1 MRDTTSPV
9 YWVWLHEL
17 QGLSPIS
24 KRKLLKAL
32 GNPRDIFQAS
42 LQTIVSI
49 VSKEGLSTEGAS
61 LVAERK
67 SIGVKLGPVWS
78 SRDLRIAEAILTAN
92 GKGAIGTL
100 CAHDVRYRHI
110 FESDS
115 QSPLVLYYRGTLAPP
130 EVPVLGIIGSRACTA
145 YGRMVTVAAVTE
157 AVGKGQVV
165 ASGLSFG
172 IDALAHQTSL
182 EQGGT
187 TYAFVPCGLHKA
199 QPASHAA
206 LFEHIA
212 DSGAVITPYAY
223 GKEALPF
230 RFIGRNG
237 LLATWCDTL
246 LVIESG
252 GKGGSMNTA
261 RSALAKG
268 KRVLAVPNSLL
279 EPRSWGTNQLLVEG
293 AKAYLNEKLLRGD
306 TDHRPASGKSAH
318 GGEGTIIGALRDKAM
333 ATSEIVLLVGD
344 SGCAVMEYLTDM
356 ELADKLE
363 FRSDGKWHLVG
374 GP

>member
-1 MRDTTSPV
+1 M
-9 YWVWLHEL
+9 
-17 QGLSPIS
+17 
-24 KRKLLKAL
+24 
-32 GNPRDIFQAS
+32 
-42 LQTIVSI
+42 
-49 VSKEGLSTEGAS
+49 
-61 LVAERK
+61 
-67 SIGVKLGPVWS
+67 
-78 SRDLRIAEAILTAN
+78 
-92 GKGAIGTL
+92 
-100 CAHDVRYRHI
+100 
-110 FESDS
+110 
-115 QSPLVLYYRGTLAPP
+115 
-130 EVPVLGIIGSRACTA
+130 
-145 YGRMVTVAAVTE
+145 
-157 AVGKGQVV
+157 
-165 ASGLSFG
+165 
-172 IDALAHQTSL
+172 
-182 EQGGT
+182 
-187 TYAFVPCGLHKA
+187 
-199 QPASHAA
+199 
-206 LFEHIA
+206 
-212 DSGAVITPYAY
+212 
-223 GKEALPF
+223 PF
-230 RFIGRNG
+230 RFIGRYV
-237 LLATWCDTL
+237 LLASWCDSL
-246 LVIESG
+246 IVFESG